1 MKRFI
6 LIAMIALAAA
16 GAWAQGTLGEFQTGF
31 QTFAVDMAATLSYNA
46 TVGNN
51 WSDAYIGKLPH
62 FGVGLALGVTAVPV
76 DSLKPL
82 FAEIGDGSIPD
93 VLKKTGM
100 PIPAAA
106 LSAKIGGIILP
117 FDIGIKAMILPPEAT
132 EALSAQGIAADYKLF
147 GGNIRIGLVKE
158 GLLFPDVSFG
168 AGYNRLTGSML
179 FSLDVPDQTFYYNDG
194 TERSIVAGDPD
205 INMNW
210 TTDSYD
216 FTLQVSKKLLFLR
229 PFAGLGYSIGKS
241 KVEGGFQAT
250 MLYDADGSGVGSTP
264 VAMTPEEWNTIKQQL
279 ISAGYDVSALSADG
293 FLVSAENNDPVL
305 RVYGGLSL
313 DLLILSL
320 DLQGVIVP
328 KTKSLGASAM
338 IRVQL

>member
-16 GAWAQGTLGEFQTGF
+16 GAWAQNLATFQSGF

-62 FGVGLALGVTAVPV
+62 FGVGLALGLTAVPA
-76 DSLKPL
+76 DSLSAL
-82 FAEIGDGSIPD
+82 FVSMGETLPAELEKVG
-93 VLKKTGM
+93 L

-106 LSAKIGGIILP
+106 LSIKLGGIILP
-117 FDIGIKAMILPPEAT
+117 FDIGVKAMILPPEAT
-132 EALSAQGIAADYKLF
+132 SALSAQGIAADYKLF
-147 GGNIRIGLVKE
+147 GGNLRVGLVKE

-168 AGYNRLTGSML
+168 AGYNRLNGSLSMP
-179 FSLDVPDQTFYYNDG
+179 LDIGTQTFTFDADPGPG
-194 TERSIVAGDPD
+194 TENHTVAVQDPNL
-205 INMNW
+205 NMNW
-210 TTDSYD
+210 TTDSFD
-216 FTLQVSKKLLFLR
+216 FTLQVSKKILFFR
-229 PFAGLGYSIGKS
+229 PFAGVGYSLGKS
-241 KVEGGFQAT
+241 TVNGGLVST
-250 MLYDADGSGVGSTP
+250 MTYDGAPIGPIELQELKDKLV
-264 VAMTPEEWNTIKQQL
+264 L
-279 ISAGYDVSALSADG
+279 AGIDVPNISADG
-293 FLVSAENNDPVL
+293 FLFGAESTAPVL

>member
-16 GAWAQGTLGEFQTGF
+16 GAWAQDLATFQSGF

-62 FGVGLALGVTAVPV
+62 FGVGLALGVTAVPA
-76 DSLKPL
+76 DSLKGL
-82 FAEIGDGSIPD
+82 FVSMGETLPAELEKFG
-93 VLKKTGM
+93 L

-106 LSAKIGGIILP
+106 LSVKMGGIILP
-117 FDIGIKAMILPPEAT
+117 FDIGVKAMILPPEAT
-132 EALSAQGIAADYKLF
+132 SALSAQGIAADYKLF
-147 GGNIRIGLVKE
+147 GGNVRVGLVKE

-168 AGYNRLTGSML
+168 AGYNRLSGSM
-179 FSLDVPDQTFYYNDG
+179 SMPLDIGPQTFNFDADPG
-194 TERSIVAGDPD
+194 PGVDPHSIEVQDPNLD
-205 INMNW
+205 MNW
-210 TTDSYD
+210 TTDSFD
-216 FTLQVSKKLLFLR
+216 FTLQVSKKVLFFR
-229 PFAGLGYSIGKS
+229 PFAGIGYSLGKS
-241 KVEGGFQAT
+241 TVNGGLVSTMTYDGAPIGPVELQELKDNLVLAGI
-250 MLYDADGSGVGSTP
+250 DVPD
-264 VAMTPEEWNTIKQQL
+264 
-279 ISAGYDVSALSADG
+279 ISAEG
-293 FLVSAENNDPVL
+293 FLFGAENNDPVL

-328 KTKSLGASAM
+328 KTKSLGANAM